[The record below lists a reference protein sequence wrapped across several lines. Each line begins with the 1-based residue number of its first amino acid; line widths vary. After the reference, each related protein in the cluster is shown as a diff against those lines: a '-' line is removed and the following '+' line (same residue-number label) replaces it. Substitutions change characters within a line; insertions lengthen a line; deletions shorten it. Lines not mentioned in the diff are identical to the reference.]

1 MKESE
6 IKALVKLLDDDDQ
19 EVINHVEKKIMSL
32 GTSIIP
38 LLELEWESTFNPL
51 IQERIEDLVHE
62 LQFELLQERF
72 LDWKEAGAENLL
84 EGLWIMCTYQYP
96 DLEFEELVRQI
107 EQLYHEVWRQMNED
121 MNPRDQVKVFNDV
134 FFNQFH
140 FRPNTKN
147 FHSPAN
153 SMINSVL
160 ETKKGNPISL
170 CSVYM
175 MLAQKMNLPIFGV
188 NLPNLFIL
196 TYKLTDDEAFYINV
210 FNRGLIFTRED
221 IDNYLENLQLQRQ
234 DIFYDP
240 CSNLDIVLRGLRNLI
255 VSFEKLGD
263 YHKADEIKMILQKMD
278 DQYFSL

>member
-1 MKESE
+1 
-6 IKALVKLLDDDDQ
+6 
-19 EVINHVEKKIMSL
+19 
-32 GTSIIP
+32 
-38 LLELEWESTFNPL
+38 
-51 IQERIEDLVHE
+51 
-62 LQFELLQERF
+62 
-72 LDWKEAGAENLL
+72 
-84 EGLWIMCTYQYP
+84 
-96 DLEFEELVRQI
+96 
-107 EQLYHEVWRQMNED
+107 
-121 MNPRDQVKVFNDV
+121 
-134 FFNQFH
+134 
-140 FRPNTKN
+140 
-147 FHSPAN
+147 
-153 SMINSVL
+153 
-160 ETKKGNPISL
+160 
-170 CSVYM
+170 M